1 MTDSSEIG
9 RYGTLRLLK
18 RHEPD
23 TTVAFFPI
31 DDEEVTFGRSKQCS
45 VRLYYD
51 CVSEL
56 HCTLQISEERK
67 VCFVSNVN
75 RYSSSPDNRHS
86 CSFRELMVFSW
97 MDAKSIHRLL
107 VPVLRLYH

>member
-56 HCTLQISEERK
+56 HCTLQFSEQRK
-67 VCFVSNVN
+67 VS
-75 RYSSSPDNRHS
+75 YSTP
-86 CSFRELMVFSW
+86 
-97 MDAKSIHRLL
+97 
-107 VPVLRLYH
+107 